1 MNTGHF
7 KVFRDIAQTSSVSR
21 GAELNGMS
29 QSAASQFLRQLEKD
43 LGVQLFDRSN
53 RPLKLTPAGK
63 LFYEASRD
71 IVRCYEEACSKINS
85 LKGELV
91 GSVRVASIYSIGL
104 YEMRRIRERFE
115 DLHPQAHV
123 HLDYMRPEK
132 VYEAVRD
139 DQADLGLVS
148 YPNPVKGLKIMDW
161 RVEKMVL
168 VCHPSHPLAHKPS
181 VGVADL
187 AGQEYVS
194 FDPDLSIRK
203 AVDRF
208 FREHGLHRTV
218 VLEFDNIQMIKE
230 ALSIGSGVSI
240 LPERTVRQ
248 EVTEGRL
255 VTREVE
261 AEELV
266 RPVGIVH
273 RRKKTFSSTAAEFL
287 KFLQA
292 REDK

>member
-1 MNTGHF
+1 MRCG
-7 KVFRDIAQTSSVSR
+7 VFARSSKTCIR
-21 GAELNGMS
+21 
-29 QSAASQFLRQLEKD
+29 R
-43 LGVQLFDRSN
+43 R
-53 RPLKLTPAGK
+53 
-63 LFYEASRD
+63 
-71 IVRCYEEACSKINS
+71 
-85 LKGELV
+85 
-91 GSVRVASIYSIGL
+91 ASISITC
-104 YEMRRIRERFE
+104 
-115 DLHPQAHV
+115 A
-123 HLDYMRPEK
+123 EK

-139 DQADLGLVS
+139 DQVDLGLVS
-148 YPNPVKGLKIMDW
+148 YPNPVRGLDVIPW

-168 VCHPSHPLAHKPS
+168 VCHPSHALAHKPS
-181 VGVADL
+181 VEIADL

-208 FREHGLHRTV
+208 FRERGLHRTV

-261 AEELV
+261 AKELV
-266 RPVGIVH
+266 RPVSIVH

-287 KFLQA
+287 QFLQA
-292 REDK
+292 RGDK